1 MNDADAITGPVTITY
16 TGAMSSS
23 DPDVRLMLR
32 YRDGDATAFEALYRR
47 HKDGL
52 YRYLLRLCADL
63 ETAEDLF
70 QEAWGKLIASRR
82 RYRGTARFSTYLYR
96 IAHNCFVDHYRRQ
109 RARPPSQNAVDVER
123 ATADADPVRDTDR
136 MLAREKLDSLL
147 RALPEEQRDAFLLH
161 EEAGLTI
168 AEIAEVTGVG
178 AETAKSRL
186 RYAYRKLRKG
196 FGDLAAG
203 IENRD

>member
-136 MLAREKLDSLL
+136 MLAREKLDRLL

>member
-32 YRDGDATAFEALYRR
+32 YRDGDASAFEALYRR

-52 YRYLLRLCADL
+52 YRYLLRLCADTQ
-63 ETAEDLF
+63 TAEDLF

-82 RYRGTARFSTYLYR
+82 RYRVTARFSTYLYR

-109 RARPPSQNAVDVER
+109 RTRPSAQHAVDAEQ
-123 ATADADPVRDTDR
+123 AISDTDPVRDTDR

-161 EEAGLTI
+161 EEGGLTI
-168 AEIAEVTGVG
+168 AEIAEITGVG

-186 RYAYRKLRKG
+186 RYAYRKLREG

-203 IENRD
+203 VENHD